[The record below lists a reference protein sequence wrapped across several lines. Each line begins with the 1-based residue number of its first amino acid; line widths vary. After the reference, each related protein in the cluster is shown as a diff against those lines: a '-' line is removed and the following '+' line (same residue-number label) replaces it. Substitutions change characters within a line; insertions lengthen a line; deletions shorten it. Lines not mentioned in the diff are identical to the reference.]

1 MDRFSLLLLEP
12 GEIYFEDF
20 AVSLFQSEK
29 HNESGLRG
37 RFKICS
43 KSFLFV
49 PTSDWSL
56 PILKFAFSEI
66 HSIKEWVPKSFRDP
80 LAGQKHVL
88 VLQTSSRVEML
99 RKNIV
104 APFEFFSSPSPKS
117 YFFALSYEKIDTFLP
132 FLLQLVRSSTLTPTD
147 QNSMIAT
154 IAYSRQR
161 RFPFDTCALEFGMKE
176 TILFKTVGNKIRPL
190 VVNPGRIVLTD
201 RILYFQPFNNAE
213 TKPVLKI
220 RLDYIQRIFRR
231 RYLLRPLGLEMEYL
245 NEKRKRERM
254 YLTFAQPEDRNKLY
268 HKLIAQEPLKLED
281 SCEENMTLQWVNGVI
296 SNYDYLIYLNSA
308 ADRSFN
314 DLTQYPVM
322 PWVLADYKSS
332 ELDLSNVETYRDLS
346 KPIGALNEARL
357 EGLKDR
363 ASDLPESS
371 RFLYGSHYSTPGFV
385 LYFLVRKIPECML
398 CFQNGKFDQPDRMF
412 NSVPQTW
419 INVTTHQSDFKEL
432 IPEFYNT
439 EGNGDFL
446 LNSKNVDFGTR
457 YTGKRVGNV
466 ELPPWAS
473 SPKDFIFKLREAL
486 ESDYVSAHL
495 HEWIDLIFG
504 FKQRGEE
511 AFKANNIFYHLCY
524 EGFVE
529 LDSIRDLEQRHS
541 LEIQIGEFGQV
552 PKQIFTSPHP
562 QKKLK
567 SVSSNYPSL
576 APILSRDNGYKQI
589 IESKLEPKIWK
600 NMSTIMTR
608 VCDYQAHKEALTAV
622 AISIDNLWIF
632 SASHDSML
640 KMYSLEETHILRSIS
655 ISNMTLSSCIPLPNN
670 RTVLLGSWDNN
681 ICSYSIELGRISDF
695 LSIHSDAIS
704 CMDWR
709 SGVLA
714 TGSWDSLVKIWHCN
728 EANGYKIGFS
738 DLLAQLDHN
747 SQVTSLHLCPDNS
760 QIVTG
765 TREGGVIL
773 WCLRSHSIIQELPSH
788 RRCVNAVRFS
798 PDSTRVISC
807 GSDFYMKVIDLKT
820 GTILFSKDL
829 GEELN
834 CLAWDGQT
842 VLIGGGS
849 GDVSIWDLQ
858 KVTFKTRF
866 KAHKGPVKTLCVSS
880 NGDHV
885 VTGGDDR
892 RVIVWKTR

>member
-66 HSIKEWVPKSFRDP
+66 HSIKEW
-80 LAGQKHVL
+80 
-88 VLQTSSRVEML
+88 TSSRVEML

-104 APFEFFSSPSPKS
+104 APFEFFSSPSHKS

-245 NEKRKRERM
+245 NEKH
-254 YLTFAQPEDRNKLY
+254 RNKLY

-457 YTGKRVGNV
+457 YTG
-466 ELPPWAS
+466 
-473 SPKDFIFKLREAL
+473 
-486 ESDYVSAHL
+486 
-495 HEWIDLIFG
+495 
-504 FKQRGEE
+504 
-511 AFKANNIFYHLCY
+511 
-524 EGFVE
+524 
-529 LDSIRDLEQRHS
+529 
-541 LEIQIGEFGQV
+541 
-552 PKQIFTSPHP
+552 
-562 QKKLK
+562 
-567 SVSSNYPSL
+567 L